1 MPSFATDT
9 AQVREGFARL
19 RHSCER
25 ARASRANERKSF
37 INHKPLGLPADEDVR
52 QADGTLTIMAK
63 FRYYDAAAEKPP
75 AIMPKTA
82 VHTEFLRTGKI
93 NRRQWLP
100 SERRYLSYEEVADRT
115 GKKLATAGDTTHKR
129 INGFHASIQF
139 PKLIFHRTLV
149 GKPHLGYCHVTA
161 ARTAVTPSKDI
172 TWSFYFA
179 NFFSDL
185 GDETHFFDR
194 IQSGYSRMYFA
205 VAIEPNT
212 EDGQMVINRNVRDNG
227 LLFRT
232 DDPKVALKNVLM
244 LGARDS
250 ALRRIIRSL

>member
-1 MPSFATDT
+1 
-9 AQVREGFARL
+9 
-19 RHSCER
+19 
-25 ARASRANERKSF
+25 
-37 INHKPLGLPADEDVR
+37 
-52 QADGTLTIMAK
+52 MAK

-75 AIMPKTA
+75 AVVPKTA
-82 VHTEFLRTGKI
+82 VHSEFLRTGRI
-93 NRRQWLP
+93 NRRQWAP
-100 SERRYLSYEEVADRT
+100 GERRYLSYEEVADRT
-115 GKKLATAGDTTHKR
+115 AKKLATAGDTTHKR

-205 VAIEPNT
+205 VAIEPNA

-244 LGARDS
+244 LGARDD

>member
-1 MPSFATDT
+1 
-9 AQVREGFARL
+9 
-19 RHSCER
+19 
-25 ARASRANERKSF
+25 
-37 INHKPLGLPADEDVR
+37 
-52 QADGTLTIMAK
+52 MAK
-63 FRYYDAAAEKPP
+63 LRYYDAAAEKPP
-75 AIMPKTA
+75 AVTSKTA
-82 VHTEFLRTGKI
+82 VHTEFLRTGRI
-93 NRRQWLP
+93 NRRQWMP
-100 SERRYLSYEEVADRT
+100 TERRYLSYEEVADRT
-115 GKKLATAGDTTHKR
+115 GKKLSTAGDTTHKR

-194 IQSGYSRMYFA
+194 IQAGYSRMYFA
-205 VAIEPNT
+205 VAIEPNA

-244 LGARDS
+244 LGARDD